1 MGKHLDMKIT
11 NREKFIALVDNDS
24 IDQSDVI
31 VLLEGDGYNRYSKA
45 AKLYN
50 EGHSKKIVFSGGITD
65 YDYGS
70 FPFEDIYPKLLS
82 EGVPE
87 KAIIHE
93 NKSKNTLE
101 QAKEVIKMAKLKN
114 WKKIILVA
122 THDHQYRAYLTFLK
136 QVLIHDSEI
145 QLFNSPV
152 RNLNWFNKNSWGRR
166 IDNIE
171 KEFLKIEKYMK
182 LGHLSTY
189 LEAINY
195 HEIKEK
201 KLSDGL

>member
-1 MGKHLDMKIT
+1 MKIT
-11 NREKFIALVDNDS
+11 DREKFIALVDNDS
-24 IDQSDVI
+24 IDESDVI

-50 EGHSKKIVFSGGITD
+50 EGHSKRIVFSGGITD

-70 FPFEDIYPKLLS
+70 FPFEDIYPRLLL

-93 NKSKNTLE
+93 DKSKNTLE
-101 QAKEVIKMAKLKN
+101 QAIEVIKMARLKN
-114 WKKIILVA
+114 WEKIILVA

-136 QVLIHDSEI
+136 QVLINNPEI

-152 RNLNWFNKNSWGRR
+152 RNLKWFSKNSWGRR
-166 IDNIE
+166 VDNIE

-195 HEIKEK
+195 HEAKER
-201 KLSDGL
+201 KLSNGL